1 MALFANARWR
11 SAVPASLALIG
22 VAAGLREAMDGLLM
36 PKGLAGYAFGT
47 NLVTPSSDIPSEI
60 RPVSVMRIHSTQPAQ
75 TPATRAWRVARRGH
89 LGQLAGNAD
98 RV

>member
-11 SAVPASLALIG
+11 PAVPASLALIG
-22 VAAGLREAMDGLLM
+22 IAAGLREAMDSLLM
-36 PKGLAGYAFGT
+36 PKGLARYAFGIKP
-47 NLVTPSSDIPSEI
+47 LRAASRARSG
-60 RPVSVMRIHSTQPAQ
+60 PVRDADTLNPTGAEQPALGY
-75 TPATRAWRVARRGH
+75 RVARRGH